1 VEIEGVRVNAR
12 DGAAIS
18 ETEVLRVTALD
29 DSEVVLV
36 DAA

>member
-1 VEIEGVRVNAR
+1 MQIEDVRVNAR

-18 ETEVLRVTALD
+18 DMEVLRVTAIE
-29 DSEVVLV
+29 DSEIVLV